1 VKTALAEGTI
11 MKTMMRIPIMRRIF
25 FIRTA
30 DDEGVFKS
38 SFHFEVK
45 AFMTQK
51 DIDDQDGIMWEKKS
65 SGVFVKKTEKAVRKL
80 ADKKTES
87 IEQTAD
93 WMKKYQYAEWPKNP
107 DKLEQEMKNKIKTA
121 LSEEMLQEPAFLAWV
136 LYQVAGELIRHQ
148 EVKAIWE

>member
-1 VKTALAEGTI
+1 
-11 MKTMMRIPIMRRIF
+11 
-25 FIRTA
+25 
-30 DDEGVFKS
+30 
-38 SFHFEVK
+38 
-45 AFMTQK
+45 MTQK